1 MLLRP
6 VIRAERSQ
14 LTGSVEVDETYVGGQ
29 EPGVMGRQA
38 GDKALVVIAVELE
51 GKKVGRVR
59 LRLIPDA
66 SGSSLVG
73 FLKDCVTPGTTV
85 HTDDWNGYNGVRAAG
100 FVHRVTVLQCDTER
114 ALKYFPHVHLVASLL
129 KRWLLATHQGRV
141 QKEHL
146 QAYLDE
152 YAFRFNRRR
161 SMHVGKIF
169 YRLMEQ
175 MVLRKAKGY
184 REIVN
189 PSGKD

>member
-1 MLLRP
+1 M
-6 VIRAERSQ
+6 
-14 LTGSVEVDETYVGGQ
+14 
-29 EPGVMGRQA
+29 
-38 GDKALVVIAVELE
+38 
-51 GKKVGRVR
+51 
-59 LRLIPDA
+59 
-66 SGSSLVG
+66 
-73 FLKDCVTPGTTV
+73 
-85 HTDDWNGYNGVRAAG
+85 
-100 FVHRVTVLQCDTER
+100 
-114 ALKYFPHVHLVASLL
+114 L